1 MIIILIEI
9 VIELNRLK
17 IMVGKSIAGVAK
29 RPIRVAFGKG
39 TPVLSVAAPFVLLQ
53 RTLNQCDEHLIA
65 CLTETHFDMAKE
77 IEI

>member
-17 IMVGKSIAGVAK
+17 IMVGKSIAAK
-29 RPIRVAFGKG
+29 RPIRVAFWKG

-77 IEI
+77 IDI